1 MRNFKKYALVAT
13 LGLAGCATQTGW
25 APTVDPY
32 ADPHPERISADTV
45 ECKQI
50 AQQAAGSTGGE
61 TVKGT
66 LLGGAI
72 GAAAGAAL
80 GAAVGSPGTGAAIG
94 AATGGI
100 GGGAHNAYDTE
111 GDYKRTYSNCMRGR
125 GHNVIN

>member
-1 MRNFKKYALVAT
+1 MHMIKHCT
-13 LGLAGCATQTGW
+13 LIAAIGLSGCATQTGW

-32 ADPHPERISADTV
+32 GDPHPERITADTV

-61 TVKGT
+61 TVRGT

-72 GAAAGAAL
+72 GAAAGAAI

-100 GGGAHNAYDTE
+100 GSGAHNAYDTE
-111 GDYKRTYSNCMRGR
+111 GDYKRAYSNCMRGR